1 MTYPDKVD
9 FSKLGTK
16 SLKRF
21 PKSALLAEIDRV
33 TNGEHLWT
41 LDFNHADLM
50 SAVHLMHNPPA
61 TVPATDQDSTAPRV
75 RVFSAPATVVSEPDT
90 VEVLLARIAVLESA
104 QTAQTAPVAVS
115 DDDDARKPITTVKR
129 LAADVGLTP
138 YQARKLLRK
147 YGKVKLSHE
156 RNSRWDFYTQAEID
170 VALSILKRK

>member
-1 MTYPDKVD
+1 MNHPDKVD

-21 PKSALLAEIDRV
+21 PKSTLLAELDRV
-33 TNGEHLWT
+33 TNGEH
-41 LDFNHADLM
+41 HM
-50 SAVHLMHNPPA
+50 SLNDGHTALINAVHLMYNPPA

-115 DDDDARKPITTVKR
+115 DDDDARKPLTTVKK

-156 RNSRWDFYTQAEID
+156 KNSRWEFFTQHEVD
-170 VALSILKRK
+170 LALEILKRK

>member
-41 LDFNHADLM
+41 LDFNHADLV
-50 SAVHLMHNPPA
+50 SAVHMMYNPPV
-61 TVPATDQDSTAPRV
+61 TVPAIVQSDPVPRV
-75 RVFSAPATVVSEPDT
+75 RVFSAPATVTSEPDT
-90 VEVLLARIAVLESA
+90 VATLLARIAVLESA
-104 QTAQTAPVAVS
+104 QTEPVAVS

-129 LAADVGLTP
+129 LAAEVGLTP

-147 YGKVKLSHE
+147 YGKIKLAHE